1 MVIFFCIPCLA
12 LLAYFGVMGI
22 FFPKYRRY
30 IREGWRCFTDKIR
43 GKKCAVS
50 FDNRMRMAFSMWLA
64 KRGLVRAGKFFGN
77 ERNFNW
83 TLIIIAVVSTAV
95 SIYFMYLLY
104 TFLFVQSPCAPG
116 SSCSVD
122 VTG

>member
-1 MVIFFCIPCLA
+1 MVLFLCVPCLV

-30 IREGWRCFTDKIR
+30 IKEGWRCFLDKLR
-43 GKKCAVS
+43 GKKCSVS

-77 ERNFNW
+77 ERNFNYF
-83 TLIIIAVVSTAV
+83 LIVVAVASTVLTIYLFLLFIHFQFNPPCNPGDSCAV
-95 SIYFMYLLY
+95 N
-104 TFLFVQSPCAPG
+104 
-116 SSCSVD
+116 